1 MLLVFG
7 FTVRFTTLAQLQF
20 FCPRCGG
27 DRTGA
32 RRAARRWFTLFW
44 IPLIPMKRLGEIV
57 ECETCKTRFDS
68 SVADQPTTADLAAVL
83 DDAVRVLTAMIVRT
97 GNITS
102 PALRSAAV
110 TEVARVM
117 AGYDD
122 SVLTGDIVAL
132 YPALAER
139 YVTPLADGLEVA
151 GKERLVSSLV
161 RVALSDDTVTADQ
174 RRVIEHVGRGL
185 GLTPAHVTGIV
196 TSVVSE
202 REPDP
207 DPGHPA

>member
-44 IPLIPMKRLGEIV
+44 IPLIPMKRLGEVV

-97 GNITS
+97 GNTTS

-132 YPALAER
+132 DPALAER

>member
-122 SVLTGDIVAL
+122 
-132 YPALAER
+132 
-139 YVTPLADGLEVA
+139 
-151 GKERLVSSLV
+151 
-161 RVALSDDTVTADQ
+161 
-174 RRVIEHVGRGL
+174 
-185 GLTPAHVTGIV
+185 
-196 TSVVSE
+196 
-202 REPDP
+202 
-207 DPGHPA
+207 

>member
-132 YPALAER
+132 DPALAER